1 MKKIRLTS
9 AEKQQYLQDAPEWK
23 VMEQRDAIQK
33 TFVFQDFLG
42 AMKFMNQVAVVAE
55 KMNHHPEW
63 FNVFNRVEITLSTHD
78 ASGLTILDFELAKEI
93 EAIYQ
98 QA

>member
-1 MKKIRLTS
+1 MKKILLTS
-9 AEKQQYLQDAPEWK
+9 AEKQQYLQGVPGWQ

-33 TFVFQDFLG
+33 IFVFQDFLE
-42 AMKFMNQVAVVAE
+42 AMKFMNQIAVVAE

-98 QA
+98 QR